1 MSSYEQLLPPPES
14 VAAVAVALGSRVNER
29 CRISLLRP
37 PNEPHSPTR
46 LVVGIISREP
56 TYSPELNCQ
65 PNRTAVAIAMIVVE

>member
-14 VAAVAVALGSRVNER
+14 VAVALGSRVNER
-29 CRISLLRP
+29 CRIALLRP

-65 PNRTAVAIAMIVVE
+65 PNRTVVAIAMIAVV